1 MERRQDLLLGCVFAA
16 LGLLAA
22 WQASGYRGASGGCP
36 LALALG
42 GVALGASIALR
53 AGLRGSTAE
62 RRIVDSPRQFLIT
75 LVAGAGYLALVS
87 RLGFYTASALLAIA
101 LPTALGLRRP
111 LYLVVVTAA
120 FIALVWAI
128 FSLVLEKPLPREL
141 LWRLGG

>member
-1 MERRQDLLLGCVFAA
+1 M
-16 LGLLAA
+16 
-22 WQASGYRGASGGCP
+22 
-36 LALALG
+36 
-42 GVALGASIALR
+42 GASIALR
-53 AGLRGSTAE
+53 AGLRGSTAK

-87 RLGFYTASALLAIA
+87 RLGFYTVSALLVIT
-101 LPTALGLRRP
+101 LPTALGLRRM